1 MPAANKPPVLIS
13 SGSLDATFGGDGSTS
28 TAIGAARDQAR
39 GIAIQSDGRY
49 VMAGL
54 SDTGGLNND
63 FAVARF
69 NLDGSLDTSFSGDG
83 KQTTAFAG
91 DDKAYGLA
99 LQADGRIVVAG
110 TETSGIDTNIALVR
124 YNTDGSLDTTFD
136 VDGKLTL
143 ALGTGGS
150 SFELADK
157 ANAVAIQ
164 SNGKFV
170 VAGSSYF
177 HYLLLRYN
185 ADGTLDTSFS
195 GDGKVIGEFSDT
207 TSTFNAI
214 ALQGDGKI
222 IAVGDVYTG
231 SYDFGVARY
240 DTNGN
245 LDTSF
250 NATGDKVFSL
260 GAYEHLSA
268 VAVQADGKILLAGNT
283 GTGFSSTDAVLVRLN
298 ADGSFDTGF
307 GGGDGIVTL
316 DVSSADSFNSLMLQA
331 DGKILAAG
339 TDQLGFGE
347 ALIARFN
354 IDGTLDTS
362 FSGDGVFSA
371 AFGSGTSAIFALA
384 MAPSGQVVGA
394 GDSFTGGTYD
404 FGMLRLASG
413 VSDQSATAGI
423 AFSYTVPAGAF
434 FDADGD
440 PLTYAATLASGAALP
455 AWLSFNAATHTFS
468 GMPADGDFGTQQVK
482 VIASDASASVSANFQ
497 FEVTTGF
504 IEALRY
510 TDHARWNEASPN
522 GTPGTSLTFSFMAAA
537 PSYGNATETGTFAA
551 MGAAEK
557 QAVRDVLALY
567 HDIAGVSF
575 IEVADAGA
583 GGQLRFGTYLEAATP
598 TAAYAY
604 SPSSNERGGDVWVN
618 RDAAGYD
625 TPVAGDSAFET
636 LLHEV
641 GHALGLKH
649 PFDDGTNNQP
659 FLAANLDNTQYTVMS
674 YTDRPDM
681 LYREVTGTTAGDINY
696 FKVYGSTQMLYDV
709 AAIQFIYGANASTRT
724 GNDTYTFDPSAPF
737 FETLWDGGGTDTISV
752 SNFTEPCVIDL
763 RDGHY
768 SSIRILSD
776 PLPPNVSSGTTPTYV
791 GVNNLAIAYDS
802 VIENATGGGG
812 NDTLTGNGS
821 GNILVGG
828 GGNDTLDGGGGSDTA
843 VYGGARSQYTITQQ
857 GNGSFSVADQRNGAP
872 DGADAVSN
880 VESFQFSDRTYG
892 SSELLQAGKTAALLV
907 YDWKAHT
914 LLDGVSVTAATT
926 THSTDTGGGA
936 SFAGI
941 TDASLSLSATR
952 SIPAAE
958 ATLTSQA
965 VNLQDAIAILKMI
978 VGLDVNGAGKPLSP
992 YQSLAADYNGDGTV
1006 GLTDAIG
1013 VLKHVVGL
1021 PAPDPVWKFVNEID
1035 AGIPG
1040 KVGLSPGTLSATINA
1055 DVSGAAAQ
1063 VHVGLVGIL
1072 IGDVDGSFPG
1082 AQGGLDLDL
1091 LQPTYFADLTSA
1103 HGLQLSQF
1111 GIYP

>member
-28 TAIGAARDQAR
+28 TAIGTAWDQAR

-49 VMAGL
+49 VVAGW
-54 SDTGGLNND
+54 SDMGGGNNVFAVVRFNVDGSLDPSFSGDGKQTTGIAGADEAYGVAIQPDGKIVVAGESNVGASGD
-63 FAVARF
+63 FAILRY
-69 NLDGSLDTSFSGDG
+69 DTTGSLDTSFSGDG
-83 KQTTAFAG
+83 IQITSLSSTEDAAAAIAIQSDGKILAAGKSGNNFAIVRYDATG
-91 DDKAYGLA
+91 A
-99 LQADGRIVVAG
+99 LDPTFDVDGKFTGSFGSSTSVANAIAIQADGKIVVAG
-110 TETSGIDTNIALVR
+110 YGWSGTSLDFGVARLSPA
-124 YNTDGSLDTTFD
+124 GSLDTTF
-136 VDGKLTL
+136 
-143 ALGTGGS
+143 
-150 SFELADK
+150 
-157 ANAVAIQ
+157 
-164 SNGKFV
+164 
-170 VAGSSYF
+170 
-177 HYLLLRYN
+177 
-185 ADGTLDTSFS
+185 S
-195 GDGKVIGEFSDT
+195 GDGKILVSIDAGFAFESI
-207 TSTFNAI
+207 NAVCI
-214 ALQGDGKI
+214 Q
-222 IAVGDVYTG
+222 
-231 SYDFGVARY
+231 S
-240 DTNGN
+240 
-245 LDTSF
+245 
-250 NATGDKVFSL
+250 
-260 GAYEHLSA
+260 
-268 VAVQADGKILLAGNT
+268 DGKILLAGRT
-283 GTGFSSTDAVLVRLN
+283 AGTGAGDTYDAVLIRLDAN
-298 ADGSFDTGF
+298 GGLDNSF
-307 GGGDGIVTL
+307 GGGDGIAIL
-316 DVSSADSFNSLMLQA
+316 DLSDWDELNSVIVQA

-339 TDQLGFGE
+339 KDQLGFGE

-362 FSGDGVFSA
+362 FSSDGVFST
-371 AFGSGTSAIFALA
+371 AFGSGTSTIYALA
-384 MAPSGQVVGA
+384 MAPSGQVAAA
-394 GDSFTGGTYD
+394 GDSFTGTGD
-404 FGMLRLASG
+404 IGMLRLANGIS
-413 VSDQSATAGI
+413 SLSAVANTA
-423 AFSYTVPAGAF
+423 FNYTVPASAF
-434 FDADGD
+434 YDADGN
-440 PLTYAATLASGAALP
+440 PLTYAATMASGATLP
-455 AWLSFNAATHTFS
+455 PWLSFDAATRTFF
-468 GMPADGDFGTQQVK
+468 GTPADGDFGTKQVN
-482 VIASDASASVSANFQ
+482 VTASDGSASLSATLQ
-497 FEVTTGF
+497 LEVTTSF